1 MDTQTILIV
10 LAAFFVSA
18 FLKGFTGLGFSTICL
33 GILAMFMDLKLAI
46 PLVFLPSLCSNIIV
60 MVQAGRFFEALRR
73 FWPLFLSA
81 LPGLVI
87 GILLLGNSDS
97 EGPRALL
104 GVVMLSYGIWALKN
118 EIIPITAKQEKTLQ
132 VPVGF
137 ISGLVNGLTG
147 SQLMPIMPYLLS
159 VKMDR
164 DIFIQT
170 INCAFTLNT
179 LVMIAGFGKL
189 GMITLP
195 ILYLSATGIIPVALG
210 IFLGGILRKRI
221 TDLIF
226 RKAVLVL
233 LVLMGFNLLMMTIF
247 QL

>member
-1 MDTQTILIV
+1 MDTQTIVIV
-10 LAAFFVSA
+10 LGSFLVSA

-81 LPGLVI
+81 VPGLVI
-87 GILLLGNSDS
+87 GILLLSHSSS

-118 EIIPITAKQEKTLQ
+118 EIVPITERQEKLLLA
-132 VPVGF
+132 PVGF
-137 ISGLVNGLTG
+137 ISGIVNGVTG

-179 LVMIAGFGKL
+179 LVMIAGLGKL
-189 GMITLP
+189 GLVTLP
-195 ILYLSATGIIPVALG
+195 VLYLSGAGIIPVALG
-210 IFLGGILRKRI
+210 IFLGGLLRKRI
-221 TDLIF
+221 TDVIY

-233 LVLMGFNLLMMTIF
+233 LVIMGFNLLMMTVF
-247 QL
+247 Q

>member
-1 MDTQTILIV
+1 MDTQTIVIV
-10 LAAFFVSA
+10 LGSFLVSA

-33 GILAMFMDLKLAI
+33 GILSMFMDLKLAI

-81 LPGLVI
+81 VPGLVI
-87 GILLLGNSDS
+87 GILLLSHSSSD
-97 EGPRALL
+97 GPRALL

-118 EIIPITAKQEKTLQ
+118 EIVPITERQEKLLLA
-132 VPVGF
+132 PVGF
-137 ISGLVNGLTG
+137 ISGIVNGVTG

-179 LVMIAGFGKL
+179 LVMIAGLGKL
-189 GMITLP
+189 GLVTLP
-195 ILYLSATGIIPVALG
+195 VLYLSGAGIIPVALG
-210 IFLGGILRKRI
+210 IFLGGLLRKRI
-221 TDLIF
+221 TDVIY

-233 LVLMGFNLLMMTIF
+233 LVIMGFNLLMMTVF
-247 QL
+247 Q

>member
-10 LAAFFVSA
+10 SGAFLVSA

-60 MVQAGRFFEALRR
+60 MVQAGHFFEALRR
-73 FWPLFLSA
+73 FWPLLLSA

-87 GILLLGNSDS
+87 GILLLGHSDS
-97 EGPRALL
+97 DGPKALL

-118 EIIPITAKQEKTLQ
+118 EIVPITGRQEKILLT
-132 VPVGF
+132 PVGF
-137 ISGLVNGLTG
+137 ISGLVNGVTG

-164 DIFIQT
+164 DVFIQT

-179 LVMIAGFGKL
+179 LVMMAGLGKL
-189 GMITLP
+189 GLVTLP
-195 ILYLSATGIIPVALG
+195 VLYLSGAGIIPVALG
-210 IFLGGILRKRI
+210 IFLGGLLRKRI
-221 TDLIF
+221 TDVVF

-233 LVLMGFNLLMMTIF
+233 LVIMGFNLLRMTVF
-247 QL
+247 G

>member
-1 MDTQTILIV
+1 MDTQTIVIV
-10 LAAFFVSA
+10 LGSFLVSA

-81 LPGLVI
+81 VPGLVI
-87 GILLLGNSDS
+87 GILLLSHSSSD
-97 EGPRALL
+97 GPRALL

-118 EIIPITAKQEKTLQ
+118 EIVPITERQEKLLLA
-132 VPVGF
+132 PVGF
-137 ISGLVNGLTG
+137 ISGIVNGVTG

-179 LVMIAGFGKL
+179 LVMIAGLGKL
-189 GMITLP
+189 GLVTLP
-195 ILYLSATGIIPVALG
+195 VLYLSGAGIIPVALG
-210 IFLGGILRKRI
+210 IFLGGLLRKRI
-221 TDLIF
+221 TDVIY

-233 LVLMGFNLLMMTIF
+233 LVIMGFNLLMMTVF
-247 QL
+247 Q

>member
-1 MDTQTILIV
+1 MDTQTIVIV
-10 LAAFFVSA
+10 LGSFLVSA

-87 GILLLGNSDS
+87 GILLLSHSSS

-118 EIIPITAKQEKTLQ
+118 EIVPISGRQEKLLLA
-132 VPVGF
+132 PVGF
-137 ISGLVNGLTG
+137 VSGIVNGVTG
-147 SQLMPIMPYLLS
+147 SQLMPIMPFLLS
-159 VKMDR
+159 VKMER

-179 LVMIAGFGKL
+179 LVMLAGLGKL
-189 GMITLP
+189 GLVTLP
-195 ILYLSATGIIPVALG
+195 VLYLSGAGIIPVALG
-210 IFLGGILRKRI
+210 IFLGGLLRKRV
-221 TDLIF
+221 TDVIY

-233 LVLMGFNLLMMTIF
+233 LVIMGCNLLMMTVF
-247 QL
+247 Q